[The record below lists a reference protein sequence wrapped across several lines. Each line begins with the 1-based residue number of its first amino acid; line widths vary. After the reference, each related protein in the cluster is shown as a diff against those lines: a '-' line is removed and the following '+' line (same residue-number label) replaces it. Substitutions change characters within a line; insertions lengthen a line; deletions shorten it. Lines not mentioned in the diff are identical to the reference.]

1 MDDEESIRAIA
12 REAAREAVSETFLAL
27 GIPTE
32 TPDAVIEAQRDF
44 QFVRD
49 FRRST
54 DAVKRQGLLTATI
67 LLVSGLA
74 GLIWMT
80 IRGAGPH

>member
-1 MDDEESIRAIA
+1 MDDDEEIRAIA
-12 REAAREAVSETFLAL
+12 RAAAKEAVAETFLAL

-32 TPDAVIEAQRDF
+32 SAEAVIEAQADF
-44 QFVRD
+44 RFVRD
-49 FRRST
+49 FRKST
-54 DAVKRQGLLTATI
+54 DAVKRQGFLTLTI

-80 IRGAGPH
+80 IRGAGQH

>member
-32 TPDAVIEAQRDF
+32 SPDAVIEAQADF
-44 QFVRD
+44 RFVRD
-49 FRRST
+49 LRKST
-54 DAVKRQGLLTATI
+54 DAVKRQGLLTVTI

-74 GLIWMT
+74 GLIWMSL
-80 IRGAGPH
+80 RGGGPH